1 MNKVEKQAIVK
12 RNVTE
17 LSIGRRERRLLS
29 ETVQVEEELIPGF
42 FRPVLYVISAVV
54 VLFIVWA
61 STAEISEVAIAPGR
75 VLPAGKIKVVQDL
88 YGGIIDS
95 INVDERDLVE
105 AGQVLFEI
113 DGSQALAEQL
123 QMSARLAALQ
133 LKGERLRAFI
143 DGREPDFSA
152 YSKTY
157 PDLVADQLSIYLNHK
172 ETRNSTLEILQRQV
186 NQREQRVSQLKNAL
200 ASAEEQLELTSQLI
214 EMREDLGKR
223 KLIDRTTVLETRR
236 AQVTAIGEVARLTQE
251 IDVVLQELAE
261 TQTRLVNT
269 DNQLRQ
275 EAASELGDTRAEVA
289 EVQETL
295 YLLNAR
301 VDRLEVTAP
310 IQGYVLNL
318 KVQTIG
324 QVIQPG
330 EVLMQI
336 VPDSAPLEAVV
347 NIQPRDIG
355 YVEVDQPVNLRVSA
369 YDYSRYGFAKGFL
382 QRISASSLVSA
393 DGTPYFLGWVKF
405 DHPYVGS
412 EVEQRPLRVGM
423 AVEAEII
430 TGKKTLLGY
439 LGQPVVDGISRAF
452 RER

>member
-1 MNKVEKQAIVK
+1 MNKRARLAVVQK
-12 RNVTE
+12 NVSE
-17 LSIGRRERRLLS
+17 SDVGRRERRLLS

-42 FRPVLYVISAVV
+42 FRPVIYVISALV

-61 STAEISEVAIAPGR
+61 STTEISEVAIAPGR

-88 YGGIIDS
+88 YGGIIDA
-95 INVDERDLVE
+95 INVNERELVE

-113 DGSQALAEQL
+113 DGSEALAEQL

-133 LKGERLRAFI
+133 LKGERLQAFI
-143 DGREPDFSA
+143 NGREPDFSA
-152 YSKTY
+152 YAEAY
-157 PDLVADQLSIYLNHK
+157 PDLVADQLSIYLNHQ
-172 ETRNSTLEILQRQV
+172 ETRRSTLEILQRQID
-186 NQREQRVSQLKNAL
+186 QKEQRISQLEDAL
-200 ASAEEQLELTSQLI
+200 AFAKEQLELTGQLI
-214 EMREDLGKR
+214 EMREELGKR

-236 AQVTAIGEVARLTQE
+236 AQVTAIGEVSRLTQE
-251 IDVVLQELAE
+251 IDVVLQEVAE
-261 TQTRLVNT
+261 MQTRLVNT

-275 EAASELGDTRAEVA
+275 DAASELGETRAEVA
-289 EVQETL
+289 EIQETL

-301 VDRLEVTAP
+301 VERLEVKAP
-310 IQGYVLNL
+310 IQGYVLDL
-318 KVQTIG
+318 KVQTVG

-336 VPDSAPLEAVV
+336 VPDSVPLEAEV
-347 NIQPRDIG
+347 NIQLRDIG
-355 YVEVDQPVNLRVSA
+355 YVEVGQPVNLRVSA

-382 QRISASSLVSA
+382 QRISASSVVSA
-393 DGTPYFLGWVKF
+393 DGNPYFLGWVKF

-412 EVEQRPLRVGM
+412 ESEQRSLRVGM

-439 LGQPVVDGISRAF
+439 LGQPIVDGISRAF

>member
-1 MNKVEKQAIVK
+1 MNKLEKQAIVK
-12 RNVTE
+12 RNAAK

-42 FRPVLYVISAVV
+42 FRPILYIISAVV

-61 STAEISEVAIAPGR
+61 STTEISEVAIASGR
-75 VLPAGKIKVVQDL
+75 VLPAGQIKVVQDL

-123 QMSARLAALQ
+123 QMNARLAALQ
-133 LKGERLRAFI
+133 LKGERLQAFI

-152 YSKTY
+152 YAQTY
-157 PDLVADQLSIYLNHK
+157 LDLVADQRSIYFNHK
-172 ETRNSTLEILQRQV
+172 ETRNSTLEILQRQI

-200 ASAEEQLELTSQLI
+200 ASAKEQLELTSQLI
-214 EMREDLGKR
+214 DMREDLGKR

-236 AQVTAIGEVARLTQE
+236 AQVTAIGEVVRLTQE

-261 TQTRLVNT
+261 TQTRLINT

-275 EAASELGDTRAEVA
+275 DAANELGDTRAEVA
-289 EVQETL
+289 EIQETL

-301 VDRLEVTAP
+301 VERLEVTAP
-310 IQGYVLNL
+310 IQGYVLDL

-336 VPDSAPLEAVV
+336 VPDTAPLEAEV

-355 YVEVDQPVNLRVSA
+355 YVEVGQPVNLRVSA

-382 QRISASSLVSA
+382 QRISASSVVSA
-393 DGTPYFLGWVKF
+393 DGTPYFLGWVKL

-412 EVEQRPLRVGM
+412 EVGQRPLRVGM

-439 LGQPVVDGISRAF
+439 LGQPIVDGISRAF